1 MLFWVVLALA
11 SAISILVY
19 SWICSRK
26 LLRLE
31 NVALFSGDGS
41 DGLPTVSVIIPACN
55 EGEHIG
61 KTLSLLLDQEYPQ
74 LELVVIN
81 DRSTDKTGEVIEQ
94 FATSYHQIN
103 ALHVETLPEGW
114 LGKNHAL
121 HLATSQASG
130 EYLLFTDGDIRFE
143 KTTITRAMQWVKT
156 KQFDH
161 LTLLFR
167 NTTPGGLLNAVIVES
182 MTGLLLLLQPW
193 KVSDPRSKYFIGI
206 GAFNLIR
213 RDVYLAIGGHARNPM
228 HPIDD
233 VILGKAVKQAGFRQ
247 SCLRG
252 ERFISVDWYADLRGM
267 VEGLMKNVFAFYNYN
282 IFFSLAGAAVI
293 IGFSILPVW
302 GMLLLKG
309 PAQIVCMGAVLCR
322 WSAFLINAKGMMISR
337 RCSLFALLAPYVLL
351 YISLRAT
358 VVTLKNKGIWW
369 RGTHYPLRDLQSIEP
384 IITLR
389 WLLRW

>member
-1 MLFWVVLALA
+1 MFFWATLALG
-11 SAISILVY
+11 SAISILFY

-31 NVALFSGDGS
+31 HIVSYSGDGS
-41 DGLPTVSVIIPACN
+41 EGLPTVSVIIPACN
-55 EGEHIG
+55 EGEQID
-61 KTLSLLLDQEYPQ
+61 TTISSLLGQEYQ
-74 LELVVIN
+74 NLELVVIN
-81 DRSTDKTGEVIEQ
+81 DRSTDKTGEVITQ
-94 FATSYHQIN
+94 FATSSPLVT

-121 HLATSQASG
+121 HLGASQASG

-143 KTTITRAMQWVKT
+143 KTTIARAMHWVKA
-156 KQFDH
+156 QQLDH

-193 KVSDPRSKYFIGI
+193 KVSDPHSKYFIGI

-213 RDVYLAIGGHARNPM
+213 RDVYQAIGGHARNPM

-233 VILGKAVKQAGFRQ
+233 IILGKTVKQEGFRQ
-247 SCLRG
+247 GCLRG
-252 ERFISVDWYADLRGM
+252 ERFVSVNWYANLREM

-282 IFFSLAGAAVI
+282 FLFSLAGAGVI
-293 IGFSILPVW
+293 IGFSILPFW
-302 GMLLLKG
+302 GMLLLNG
-309 PAQIVCMGAVLCR
+309 SAQILCMGSVCCR
-322 WSAFLINAKGMMISR
+322 WCAFVVNARGMLVSP
-337 RCSLFALLAPYVLL
+337 RCSLFAPLAPYVLL

-369 RGTHYPLRDLQSIEP
+369 RGTHYPLRSLRSIEP

-389 WLLRW
+389 WLLPW

>member
-1 MLFWVVLALA
+1 MFFWATLALG

-31 NVALFSGDGS
+31 DVVFCSGDGS
-41 DGLPTVSVIIPACN
+41 DELPTVSVIIPACN

-61 KTLSLLLDQEYPQ
+61 KTLSSLLDQEYQ
-74 LELVVIN
+74 SVELVVIN
-81 DRSTDKTGEVIEQ
+81 DRSTDKTGEVIKQ
-94 FATSYHQIN
+94 FALSYSQLTV
-103 ALHVETLPEGW
+103 LHVETLPEGW
-114 LGKNHAL
+114 LGKNHASQL
-121 HLATSQASG
+121 GASQASG
-130 EYLLFTDGDIRFE
+130 EYLLFTDGDILFE
-143 KTTITRAMQWVKT
+143 KTTIARAMHWVKAW
-156 KQFDH
+156 QLDH

-167 NTTPGGLLNAVIVES
+167 NTTPGGLLNAVIVEA

-213 RDVYLAIGGHARNPM
+213 RDVYQAIGGHARNPL

-233 VILGKAVKQAGFRQ
+233 IILGKAVKQAGFRQ
-247 SCLRG
+247 GCLRG
-252 ERFISVDWYADLRGM
+252 ERFVSVDWYGDLWEM
-267 VEGLMKNVFAFYNYN
+267 IEGLMKNVFAFYNYN
-282 IFFSLAGAAVI
+282 ILFSLAGAAVI
-293 IGFSILPVW
+293 IGFSILPLW
-302 GMLLLKG
+302 GMLLLNG
-309 PAQIVCMGAVLCR
+309 PAQILCMGAVCCR
-322 WSAFLINAKGMMISR
+322 WCAFVINARGMRVSL
-337 RCSLFALLAPYVLL
+337 RCSPFAFLAPYILL

-369 RGTHYPLRDLQSIEP
+369 RGTHYPLRALQSIEP

-389 WLLRW
+389 WLLPW

>member
-1 MLFWVVLALA
+1 MLFWAVLVLGT
-11 SAISILVY
+11 AISILMY
-19 SWICSRK
+19 SWVCNRR

-31 NVALFSGDGS
+31 DVASCS
-41 DGLPTVSVIIPACN
+41 EDGLEGALVSVIIPACN

-61 KTLSLLLDQEYPQ
+61 KTISTLLGQLYPSV
-74 LELVVIN
+74 ELVVIN

-94 FATSYHQIN
+94 FATLYPQVIP
-103 ALHVETLPEGW
+103 LHVETLPAGW

-121 HLATSQASG
+121 HIGASRASG

-143 KTTITRAMQWVKT
+143 KTTIARAMHWVKS
-156 KQFDH
+156 QQLDH

-167 NTTPGGLLNAVIVES
+167 NTTPGGLLNAVIVEA

-213 RDVYLAIGGHARNPM
+213 KDAYQAIGGHARNPM

-233 VILGKAVKQAGFRQ
+233 IVLGKTLKQAGFRQ
-247 SCLRG
+247 GCLRG
-252 ERFISVDWYADLRGM
+252 ERFVSVNWYANLGEM

-282 IFFSLAGAAVI
+282 ILFSLSGAAVI
-293 IGFSILPVW
+293 IGFSILPLW

-309 PAQIVCMGAVLCR
+309 PAQILCMGAVCFR
-322 WSAFLINAKGMMISR
+322 WCAFVINARGMLASH
-337 RCSLFALLAPYVLL
+337 RCSLFAFLAPYILL

-369 RGTHYPLRDLQSIEP
+369 RGTRYPLQALQRIEP

-389 WLLRW
+389 WLLPW

>member
-1 MLFWVVLALA
+1 MLFWAAVALG
-11 SAISILVY
+11 SALSILIY

-31 NVALFSGDGS
+31 NVVPCGKAGS
-41 DGLPTVSVIIPACN
+41 DETPTVSVIIPACN

-61 KTLSLLLDQEYPQ
+61 TTLSTLLAQDYPS

-81 DRSTDKTGEVIEQ
+81 DRSTDRTGEVIEQ
-94 FATSYHQIN
+94 FAVLHPQVKT
-103 ALHVETLPEGW
+103 LHVETLPGGW

-121 HLATSQASG
+121 QLGASQASG
-130 EYLLFTDGDIRFE
+130 EYFLFTDGDIRFE
-143 KTTITRAMQWVKT
+143 KTTIARGVCWMKAQ
-156 KQFDH
+156 QLDH

-167 NTTPGGLLNAVIVES
+167 NTTPGGLLNAVIVEA
-182 MTGLLLLLQPW
+182 MTGLLLVLQPW

-206 GAFNLIR
+206 GAFNLVR
-213 RDVYLAIGGHARNPM
+213 RDAYLAVGGHARNPM

-233 VILGKAVKQAGFRQ
+233 IILGKIIKQAGFRQ
-247 SCLRG
+247 GCLRG
-252 ERFISVDWYADLRGM
+252 ERFVSVNWYADLGEM

-293 IGFSILPVW
+293 IGFSILPFW
-302 GMLLLKG
+302 GMFVLNG
-309 PAQIVCMGAVLCR
+309 PAQILCVAAVCCR
-322 WSAFLINAKGMMISR
+322 WCAFVMNARGMLVSLG
-337 RCSLFALLAPYVLL
+337 CSLFAFLAPYILL
-351 YISLRAT
+351 YISLKAT
-358 VVTLKNKGIWW
+358 VVTLKDKGIWW
-369 RGTHYPLRDLQSIEP
+369 RGTHYPLQVLRSIEP